1 MKDDVTELRLSETYE
16 LNVTIDVK
24 GVPFAAKLKLSPR
37 EILLHVFGEVR
48 EGRKFAFDWSNM
60 ENLECHCINKTFILN
75 NVNLLRA
82 SKRTLTSYNKDVVVI
97 ECSYSVGYLVLVP
110 SNFYQEHIGFDSL
123 SLHSSCL
130 NRWLGHTKKQREI
143 VDSYYKSNPFSN
155 SDLLNEFHVSL
166 NNNEYFTVGY
176 NLTVYDSP
184 NEFSTGMLFTPS
196 FNYLFNE
203 KLIAKDVKYKFDE
216 LYTLLVFFIG
226 RDFSIEKIDVSYGQS
241 SQLAS
246 LYFPTEH
253 FSQHNKM
260 DYEFFPCSHNLNYDQ
275 LGLPSLP
282 LESFSNFFSLDKHDK
297 NHFVKYLKYKRMT
310 SDEEKFLGYFRLL
323 ESLCKKEKSFL
334 DDEVLNDL
342 IKRSRNYLIKKF
354 GDKKNVNS
362 FLKGIPYYNKRKYNT
377 AKCIQDLYSSIPTE
391 VTKTWLFS
399 KGDIPKVT
407 KIRNDITHANDFYIT
422 EEELH
427 KNTIFIEVLLIFSL
441 SNKIGIDFEIM
452 KNIINRLSQYLFI
465 INKD

>member
-110 SNFYQEHIGFDSL
+110 SNFYQEHRGFDSL

-143 VDSYYKSNPFSN
+143 VDSYYNKDPFSN
-155 SDLLNEFHVSL
+155 ADLLNEFYIPLTS
-166 NNNEYFTVGY
+166 NEYFTVGY

-184 NEFSTGMLFTPS
+184 NSFSAGMVFTPS
-196 FNYLFNE
+196 FDYIFSE
-203 KLIAKDVKYKFDE
+203 KLSAHDVKSKFDE

-226 RDFSIEKIDVSYGQS
+226 RDFLIEKIDISYGQS
-241 SQLAS
+241 RQSAS
-246 LYFPTEH
+246 LYFPTEQL
-253 FSQHNKM
+253 SPRNSM
-260 DYEFFPCSHNLNYDQ
+260 DYEFFPCGHNLNYDQ

-282 LESFSNFFSLDKHDK
+282 LKSFSNFFNLDKHEK
-297 NHFVKYLKYKRMT
+297 NHFFKYLKYKRMT

-323 ESLCKKEKSFL
+323 ESLCKKEKSFI
-334 DDEVLNDL
+334 DEDTLNDL
-342 IKRSRNYLIKKF
+342 IKKSRNYIIKKI
-354 GDKKNVNS
+354 GDKKNVTS
-362 FLKGIPYYNKRKYNT
+362 FLKGLPNYNKRKYNT
-377 AKCIQDLYSSIPTE
+377 AKCIHDFYLSLPKEITESWSLSKSDIPR
-391 VTKTWLFS
+391 VTKQ
-399 KGDIPKVT
+399 
-407 KIRNDITHANDFYIT
+407 RNDITHANDYYINDRD
-422 EEELH
+422 LH
-427 KNTIFIEVLLIFSL
+427 RDTIFIEVLLVLSL
-441 SNKIGIDFEIM
+441 SKSIEINFKIME
-452 KNIINRLSQYLFI
+452 KIIHRLNGYNYI
-465 INKD
+465 T